1 MQNHGDAQR
10 LSHGS
15 RIVDSSQFKAN
26 INMTAW
32 RGYMQIIGEI
42 RCVYIQIISENIS
55 LSHGSLFQA
64 SEHFKMSHLKQAQVA
79 KTLYKRQ
86 SILKNHNSTSR
97 DQIKNQGTALFPEF
111 IN

>member
-1 MQNHGDAQR
+1 
-10 LSHGS
+10 
-15 RIVDSSQFKAN
+15 
-26 INMTAW
+26 
-32 RGYMQIIGEI
+32 MQITGEI
-42 RCVYIQIISENIS
+42 KFVFIQIISENIS

-64 SEHFKMSHLKQAQVA
+64 SEHFKMSYLKQAQVVN
-79 KTLYKRQ
+79 TLYKRQ